1 MIYQLEAMHDARKS
15 FYGKAL
21 VESGG
26 GTLTLYSYGAKVAE
40 TQGGR
45 AASRSTRTR
54 TTARPRAGT

>member
-1 MIYQLEAMHDARKS
+1 MIYQLEAMHDAKKS

-40 TQGGR
+40 RRGR

>member
-26 GTLTLYSYGAKVAE
+26 G
-40 TQGGR
+40 
-45 AASRSTRTR
+45 
-54 TTARPRAGT
+54 RPDAVQLRR